1 MKSERLVTL
10 TVLCLF
16 VLSAVP
22 ANAESASTPY
32 VITGWAFNESGAP
45 CYDLT
50 LYVSNTNTGEQW
62 QAETYPGN
70 NYYQLILKTANI
82 SADDVLEFDATD
94 GAQYNTTVHTVTQ
107 EHITDGGI
115 FNFNLTLSSAPSA
128 NDPVVDSITI
138 TPDDD
143 NTLSGVQIDP
153 YPDANRTVSLS
164 VVVTDPDGWDDIDTV
179 MAVITGPGSEAD
191 RSVSLSFVSN
201 SSLTTAAFY
210 GIFNMSFDSTAGE
223 YSVNVTATDK
233 GDLAGSNTENY
244 TYTSCIALSVDAAVV
259 NFGTVDPG
267 ENSSIPG
274 NELYLEG
281 STNGMT
287 VKNTGNVEI
296 DLNVNAS
303 DLTGDSGTIT
313 NENIYCGFIAND
325 YSLNLGSTTNY
336 DLNLV
341 PGVASYSLV
350 NFRISIPWGTA
361 AGSYIGSL
369 TMTAVT

>member
-1 MKSERLVTL
+1 M
-10 TVLCLF
+10 
-16 VLSAVP
+16 
-22 ANAESASTPY
+22 
-32 VITGWAFNESGAP
+32 
-45 CYDLT
+45 
-50 LYVSNTNTGEQW
+50 
-62 QAETYPGN
+62 
-70 NYYQLILKTANI
+70 
-82 SADDVLEFDATD
+82 LELDATD
-94 GAQYNTTVHTVTQ
+94 GAQCNTTVHTVTQ

-115 FNFNLTLSSAPSA
+115 SNFNLTLSSAPSA

-153 YPDANRTVSLS
+153 YPDADRTVSLS

-201 SSLTTAAFY
+201 SSLTTASFD
-210 GIFNMSFDSTAGE
+210 GTFNMSFYSAAGE
-223 YSVNVTATDK
+223 YSVNVTATDMSE
-233 GDLAGSNTENY
+233 LEGSNTENY

-259 NFGTVDPG
+259 NFDTVDPG

-274 NELYLEG
+274 DASFVEE

-296 DLNVNAS
+296 DLAVEAS
-303 DLTGDSGTIT
+303 DLTGASGTIT
-313 NENIYCGFIAND
+313 KENLYCGFTADD
-325 YSLNLGSTTNY
+325 YSLNLGSSTNY
-336 DLNLV
+336 DLNLA
-341 PGVASYSLV
+341 PGVASYSLA
-350 NFRISIPWGTA
+350 NFRISVPWGTA
-361 AGSYIGSL
+361 AGSYTGSL